1 MWKIKTEILFKKK
14 KKGTRSKHNNQNI
27 KEFLLYVNMFIY
39 SVEIVVADCTTQL
52 CTV

>member
-14 KKGTRSKHNNQNI
+14 KGTHSKQNNQTI

-39 SVEIVVADCTTQL
+39 IVL
-52 CTV
+52 K